1 MRKQG
6 YKWYA
11 KTLYKPE
18 RPEDINEL
26 ITSMINGKLPAF
38 FKYAKDKTNDQ
49 VTAANNSFVNKLN
62 KIIPNPRINCRK
74 LNIGEIDYKV
84 MVNNPDIKFKVAFT
98 DKGQLIKDKTEPL
111 IVKYLE
117 LNKDHKYAR
126 LLDNNYTN
134 LVTDNKNIINNSLL
148 KESII
153 SSQIVEDVKS
163 ELSVFGYSD
172 IKIVDILTK
181 YLYGLTNSKSKMLL
195 WKCYGDIILCNLQK
209 HISTN
214 NTKVIQ
220 CVDCNNLFE
229 VPITNKRT
237 CRCANC
243 TIKHKRFLQKKRVA
257 QHRQKCK
264 L

>member
-117 LNKDHKYAR
+117 LNKDYKYTR
-126 LLDNNYTN
+126 LIDSATDEFVAEHRHLLSNSTIRTN
-134 LVTDNKNIINNSLL
+134 ITRGQIS
-148 KESII
+148 ESIKE
-153 SSQIVEDVKS
+153 Q
-163 ELSVFGYSD
+163 LSVFGYSD
-172 IKIVDILTK
+172 SEVCDILVT
-181 YLYGLTNSKSKMLL
+181 YLYGLTNSKSKSMLWL
-195 WKCYGDIILCNLQK
+195 CYGDIILNNLIK
-209 HISTN
+209 HITTD
-214 NTKVIQ
+214 NTKIIQ
-220 CVDCNNLFE
+220 CVDCNTLFE

-237 CRCANC
+237 CRCDNC
-243 TIKHKRFLQKKRVA
+243 TIKHKRFLKNQKMKRY
-257 QHRQKCK
+257 RQKA
-264 L
+264 